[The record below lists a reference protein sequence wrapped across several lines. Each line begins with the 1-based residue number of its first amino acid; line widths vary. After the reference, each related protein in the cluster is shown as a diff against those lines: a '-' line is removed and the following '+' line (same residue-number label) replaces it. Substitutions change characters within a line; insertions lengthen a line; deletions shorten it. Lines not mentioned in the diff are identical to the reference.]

1 MSDVIGDVIGDGIGD
16 VIGNPSAFTFL
27 FRFLIGIY
35 FRIKASSMSSMVADR
50 VILIMQR
57 VLLERDKVD
66 FSIVMWFL
74 EIL

>member
-16 VIGNPSAFTFL
+16 VIGNPSVFTFL

-35 FRIKASSMSSMVADR
+35 FRIKASSMSSKVANR
-50 VILIMQR
+50 AILIMQR
-57 VLLERDKVD
+57 VLLKRENVD
-66 FSIVMWFL
+66 FLIVVWFL